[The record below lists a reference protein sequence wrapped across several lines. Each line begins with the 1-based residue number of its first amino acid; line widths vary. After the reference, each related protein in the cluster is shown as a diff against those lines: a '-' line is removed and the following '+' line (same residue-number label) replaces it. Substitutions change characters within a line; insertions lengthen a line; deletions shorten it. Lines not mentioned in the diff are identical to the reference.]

1 MTLSN
6 ALPGHLDVGAHL
18 SPHEGACLM
27 EAVSAAAGEPWS
39 DAPVCTHPLVAHVA
53 RLVNDTVG
61 DRARDGLLALV
72 PELTAPSRRDPASY
86 AEVAHACT
94 GYALGFTRSLLLVHL
109 HHVTERQLRLAPAGR
124 GTDGRRLMPGAW
136 FRHGPAFRAVEA
148 AVGACVGLPADER
161 DERLT
166 AILRRA
172 VLVAVRA
179 PGRIR
184 TCDARLRKGC
194 RAVQRVW

>member
-1 MTLSN
+1 MMTLAN

-18 SPHEGACLM
+18 GPDEGACLM

-39 DAPVCTHPLVAHVA
+39 DAPACTHPLVAHVA

-61 DRARDGLLALV
+61 DRARDELLALV
-72 PELTAPSRRDPASY
+72 PQLTVPSRRDPASY

-109 HHVTERQLRLAPAGR
+109 HLVAERQLRPAGR
-124 GTDGRRLMPGAW
+124 GAAGRRLMPDAW

-148 AVGACVGLPADER
+148 AVGACVGLPAAER

-166 AILRRA
+166 AMLRRA
-172 VLVAVRA
+172 VRVAVE
-179 PGRIR
+179 PP
-184 TCDARLRKGC
+184 ARLGTASAPPRGLP
-194 RAVQRVW
+194 VHSG